1 MIAALLSRFDLIF
14 IVLYRVDEESDQ
26 LLSEHVMNSHARGKR
41 RPRKSMRDNNASI
54 PFQIPSR
61 CADEPS
67 VSDYVEAG
75 TSGHQIRRACNV
87 WSSNAAA
94 SSRSKRIRAQHKCH
108 FSLLRAE
115 VHRLCSP
122 VRASTYVILGF
133 CRALRRSEPNGWYGI
148 PITTR
153 HLESLIYLSQ
163 ARAQAELAET
173 VSAEHAQD
181 VVDIMQDCLLDMY
194 VTEDD
199 NLDFDRNGGM
209 SLAKKVKIYCSF
221 SFLSYI
227 NKSG

>member
-1 MIAALLSRFDLIF
+1 MKAALLSRFDLVF
-14 IVLYRVDEESDQ
+14 IMLYGVDEERDR

-61 CADEPS
+61 CADEPA
-67 VSDYVEAG
+67 VSDYVKAG
-75 TSGHQIRRACNV
+75 TSGYQIKPATSGHRMLPHRPV
-87 WSSNAAA
+87 QNA
-94 SSRSKRIRAQHKCH
+94 SKLSTNAI
-108 FSLLRAE
+108 SLYFKYLKLRLAGE
-115 VHRLCSP
+115 GQSP
-122 VRASTYVILGF
+122 MD
-133 CRALRRSEPNGWYGI
+133 GI

-173 VSAEHAQD
+173 VSSEHAQD
-181 VVDIMQDCLLDMY
+181 VGDIMQDCLLDMY
-194 VTEDD
+194 VTEDGT
-199 NLDFDRNGGM
+199 LDFDRNGGM
-209 SLAKKVKIYCSF
+209 SLAKKVKIYYSF

>member
-1 MIAALLSRFDLIF
+1 MKAALLSRFDLVF
-14 IVLYRVDEESDQ
+14 IVLYRVDEERDR
-26 LLSEHVMNSHARGKR
+26 LLSEQVMNSHVRGKR
-41 RPRKSMRDNNASI
+41 RPMKSMRDNSASI

-61 CADEPS
+61 CADEPA

-94 SSRSKRIRAQHKCH
+94 SSSSERIRAQHKRH

-122 VRASTYVILGF
+122 YLK
-133 CRALRRSEPNGWYGI
+133 LRSAGEGQSPMDGI

-209 SLAKKVKIYCSF
+209 SLAKKVKIYYSF